1 MKQTKGTPTILTAAP
16 GMKLTQADE
25 STTLSDRIVTQRV
38 YLAVNDS
45 ADNWKE
51 ITAAEGAEIMAAQA
65 EAAKQRGKEPQP

>member
-1 MKQTKGTPTILTAAP
+1 MKQTKGTPKILTADE

-45 ADNWKE
+45 PDNWCDIPQE
-51 ITAAEGAEIMAAQA
+51 EAEQIIMQ
-65 EAAKQRGKEPQP
+65 QQNIIDNINNL